1 MSKEIP
7 AEDPVKRRN
16 TLFQAITGRRGAQTS
31 GSATAD
37 VRGMLSTLYSTSR
50 RGESVIDT
58 RAAAKGLGVS
68 QRTVQRWLKA
78 DAKPAGV
85 NLQKLTKKSRQAATT
100 KRGRAATIRRTA
112 NPDFRKN
119 CAKVE
124 IRGWM
129 GPSDDPQYK
138 RNRRAMQNLTPEQ
151 YEGLLDAY
159 AQGGD
164 EAAMA
169 YVQSVFH
176 DSYVDD
182 FRFNTV
188 DRFDLH
194 SLSEL
199 ERQDFRNL

>member
-7 AEDPVKRRN
+7 AENPTRRRN
-16 TLFQAITGRRGAQTS
+16 TLFQALTGREGAQTS
-31 GSATAD
+31 GKAPGD
-37 VRGMLSTLYSTSR
+37 VKGMLSTLYGTSR
-50 RGESVIDT
+50 RGESAIDT

-78 DAKPAGV
+78 DTKPAGV

-100 KRGRAATIRRTA
+100 KRGRAATVRRTA
-112 NPDFRKN
+112 NPDFKKN
-119 CAKVE
+119 GVKVE
-124 IRGWM
+124 IRGWQ
-129 GPSDDPQYK
+129 GPTNDPDYK

-164 EAAMA
+164 EAAMV
-169 YVQSVFH
+169 YVQAVFQ
-176 DSYVDD
+176 DKYVDD
-182 FRFNTV
+182 WQFNTV
-188 DRFDLH
+188 ERFDLH

-199 ERQDFRNL
+199 ERQDFRSV